1 MLKHTLVIA
10 TLLAL
15 SAPALAQ
22 DDVLVWSGGVGTE
35 ERDSAPKEGTK
46 LVFFVESGSF
56 LSNVKVIVKD
66 AGGREVVNAVSKG
79 PWMILNL
86 TPGRYQVHASVGEQA
101 QGGTI
106 EVTDGGKKEF
116 AYMFKAQ

>member
-1 MLKHTLVIA
+1 MLKHTLAIA
-10 TLLAL
+10 MLFTFTM
-15 SAPALAQ
+15 PALAQ
-22 DDVLVWSGGVGTE
+22 DEVLVWSGGVGVE

-46 LVFFVESGSF
+46 LVFFVESGNF
-56 LSNVKVIVKD
+56 LSGVKVSVKD
-66 AGGREVVNAVSKG
+66 SGGREVVNAVSKG

-86 TPGRYQVHASVGEQA
+86 PAGRYHVRASVGEQA

-106 EVTDGGKKEF
+106 DVVDGGKKEF